1 MAYRQAP
8 SPRFLAR
15 TSYIPENDPNRP
27 AAQQEVMDAWD
38 AQFGPKAQWD
48 RNYQFVLQNTGDPEK
63 ARIYADS
70 IASTQKRQELT
81 QLATGVAGPATSFGR
96 EAIATA
102 RALRAA
108 PKVAEEAP
116 GAVRL
121 LAGPSSRNAQTAEE
135 MLTPNVIYGTSAEGA
150 PRLTY
155 ARPETRYRMAVDR
168 PAGGKPLAN
177 YEEPVWDQMYDPTD
191 LYARQGNRLRPMSDP
206 STWGRGQVVTRPDP
220 LDILAAE
227 GGPST
232 EAVELAQKLSRGKA
246 QSRAAQIADEEARF
260 AGGEGPNYAE
270 DVLNRRRLAA
280 EENARAAERETRFQS
295 NQLDTM
301 AGEGGGAARQAE
313 INDMNRRA
321 KADFEARQ
329 LSTWDDEAGAI
340 TSGRNPPQPVS
351 RALQVVERQTPVA
364 APASGPGTGFTMV
377 DTPGQGFTMVN
388 PPSRAVAM
396 RTVGSEAAPTVAPQE
411 WFSEATNIAGNAGK
425 TPIPFNKMLLGG
437 LGVAGFGAGYGAKRA
452 YDAAS
457 QPAEAPRA
465 IDPEIKTREGRPVYF
480 TGPSYDINSKNK
492 YDYMSGTTPSEVL
505 GSRRATAS
513 ALDSANIP
521 MPTNGSGRGAAPPS
535 MADYLKNRA
544 DAMEANAA
552 LDSARMST
560 ASNQARAYE
569 ALNQPRRPQET
580 GLSNLFKDP
589 YAGMSARDMFVKAQ
603 ELQRTG
609 DESGANILNIR
620 ASRMPDVGQDSGMK
634 RGGAAKSGK
643 DEAVHK
649 ALDIISHLLMHR

>member
-8 SPRFLAR
+8 SPRSLAR

-38 AQFGPKAQWD
+38 AQFGSKAQWD

-232 EAVELAQKLSRGKA
+232 EAVELAQRIARGNA
-246 QSRAAQIADEEARF
+246 ENRALRLADEEARF

-270 DVLNRRRLAA
+270 DVLNRRRIAA
-280 EENARAAERETRFQS
+280 GEEADFRA
-295 NQLDTM
+295 NQLARM
-301 AGEGGGAARQAE
+301 EEEGGGAGRQATINELGRVAEADFRARQ
-313 INDMNRRA
+313 MG
-321 KADFEARQ
+321 
-329 LSTWDDEAGAI
+329 TWDDEAGAI
-340 TSGRNPPQPVS
+340 TSGRNPPNPVS
-351 RALQVVERQTPVA
+351 RALQVVEGRS
-364 APASGPGTGFTMV
+364 APSGPGTGFTMI

-388 PPSRAVAM
+388 PPNRAVAM
-396 RTVGSEAAPTVAPQE
+396 RNIGSEAAGP
-411 WFSEATNIAGNAGK
+411 EASSNWYGSDPVIASAAQRRSFMPSAGQVVGAG
-425 TPIPFNKMLLGG
+425 IPAAAAIGAMSSSQRPLSIPANYNTDSGAFNL
-437 LGVAGFGAGYGAKRA
+437 VAGAGAGRGHLTEGAGDR
-452 YDAAS
+452 YAS
-457 QPAEAPRA
+457 MVGA
-465 IDPEIKTREGRPVYF
+465 
-480 TGPSYDINSKNK
+480 
-492 YDYMSGTTPSEVL
+492 
-505 GSRRATAS
+505 
-513 ALDSANIP
+513 
-521 MPTNGSGRGAAPPS
+521 GRGIVEEQFGERAKYQAAQDALQAARERAAPP
-535 MADYLKNRA
+535 MP
-544 DAMEANAA
+544 
-552 LDSARMST
+552 
-560 ASNQARAYE
+560 Q
-569 ALNQPRRPQET
+569 RRPE
-580 GLSNLFKDP
+580 GLGEQPGGLAGLFKDP
-589 YAGMSARDMFVKAQ
+589 YAGMSSRDLYMRAQ
-603 ELQRTG
+603 EMERSG
-609 DESGANILNIR
+609 DESGANVLNLR
-620 ASRMPDVGQDSGMK
+620 AAQMGEGMAS
-634 RGGAAKSGK
+634 GGAAKPHK
-643 DEAVHK
+643 DAALHK
-649 ALDIISHLLMHR
+649 ALDIISNMLGRH